1 MKYDFVV
8 IGANGLQGK
17 IVSKFLL
24 EDGYSVLLCAIS
36 DYGMEKLIER
46 PKADFAEIDLR
57 KMDKAKRVVKRG
69 NSSILINC
77 AVDDFNLLVTQMALE
92 LGMNYIDL
100 GGEEVM
106 YYEQLKLSDEFKK
119 KGLIGIAGIGST
131 PGITNVMLRYVK
143 DEFDTIDTVHLGF
156 AWNSNKEAFV
166 TPFSIDAIAYEFMEP
181 AKIFEKGKYIERM
194 PQECSINYRYK
205 SIGSQ
210 KTQHTKHIEHH
221 TFYDFLK
228 DKGIKNIAVLSSFPR
243 HSHSAIT
250 ALINLGFMSKEVI
263 DVNGVL
269 VRPLDFTIEA
279 LRRIPVPEGYTEK
292 ENLFLKVFGTKNKKK
307 KTIEMDCLAGTLPG
321 WEDATCNVDTG
332 FPAAILAEMILRGEI
347 SDKGMFSPEFVIP
360 PEPFFKK
367 LGENQIWVYK
377 DGKRIN
383 APEKAGK
390 NITSLAVKK
399 A

>member
-24 EDGYSVLLCAIS
+24 KDGYSVLLCAIS
-36 DYGMEKLIER
+36 DYGMEKLIEY

-57 KMDKAKRVVKRG
+57 KMEKVKRTVKKSG
-69 NSSILINC
+69 SSVLINC

-383 APEKAGK
+383 APEKARK
-390 NITSLAVKK
+390 SVPSLAAKK

>member
-24 EDGYSVLLCAIS
+24 KKGYSVLLCAIS
-36 DYGMEKLIER
+36 DYGMEELIKH
-46 PKADFAEIDLR
+46 PKADFVHIDLR
-57 KMDKAKRVVKRG
+57 KMDKVKRDVKKSG
-69 NSSILINC
+69 SSVLINC
-77 AVDDFNLLVTQMALE
+77 AVDDYNLFVTQMSLD

-100 GGEEVM
+100 GSEEVM
-106 YYEQLKLSDEFKK
+106 YYDQLKLSDEFKK
-119 KGLIGIAGIGST
+119 KGLIGITGIGST
-131 PGITNVMLRYVK
+131 PGITNVMLRYIK

-156 AWNSNKEAFV
+156 AWNSNKEVFV
-166 TPFSIDAIAYEFMEP
+166 TPFSIDAIAYEFTEP
-181 AKIFEKGKYIERM
+181 AKIFEKGKYIER
-194 PQECSINYRYK
+194 PPLECSINYRYK

-221 TFYDFLK
+221 TFNDFLK
-228 DKGIKNIAVLSSFPR
+228 DKGVKNIAVLSSFPR
-243 HSHSAIT
+243 HSHSSIM
-250 ALINLGFMSKEVI
+250 ALINLGFMSKEVL
-263 DVNGVL
+263 DVNGTPI
-269 VRPLDFTIEA
+269 RPLDFTIEV
-279 LRRIPVPEGYTEK
+279 LRRIQVPEGYTEK
-292 ENLFLKVFGTKNKKK
+292 ENLFLKIYGTKNKKK
-307 KTIEMDCLAGTLPG
+307 KFVEMDCVAGTLPG

-332 FPAAILAEMILRGEI
+332 FPAAILAEMILKGEI

-383 APEKAGK
+383 APEKAGR
-390 NITSLAVKK
+390 NAASLAVKK